1 MMASCTVCGAPAAV
15 DPSYNGY
22 AYCHKHFRQLV
33 IRRVRRDLRNSQL
46 LDLKKPYA
54 FRDDDSV
61 LAVLTRGVLQDIFG
75 PHLELESVPDVV
87 PGDGV
92 MLPSCLE
99 ADVSERFERYLAGEP
114 LSLPGVRPLRSVS
127 VEDVNAL
134 AGSSVRKQSYAHP
147 LLLELERAQ
156 PGAFFAMSNVFKER
170 EKREEKE

>member
-1 MMASCTVCGAPAAV
+1 MAASCTVCGASGTV

-33 IRRVRRDLRNSQL
+33 IRRVRRDLRNNRP

-54 FRDDDSV
+54 FRDDGSS
-61 LAVLTRGVLQDIFG
+61 LARLTKEILRDIFG
-75 PHLELESVPDVV
+75 PHLELHDDSGVASGEDVII
-87 PGDGV
+87 
-92 MLPSCLE
+92 PSCLE
-99 ADVSERFERYLAGEP
+99 ADVSERFERYLAGES
-114 LSLPGVRPLRSVS
+114 LSLPGIRPLRSVS

-134 AGSSVRKQSYAHP
+134 AGSSLEKSSYAHP
-147 LLLELERAQ
+147 LLLELDRIQ